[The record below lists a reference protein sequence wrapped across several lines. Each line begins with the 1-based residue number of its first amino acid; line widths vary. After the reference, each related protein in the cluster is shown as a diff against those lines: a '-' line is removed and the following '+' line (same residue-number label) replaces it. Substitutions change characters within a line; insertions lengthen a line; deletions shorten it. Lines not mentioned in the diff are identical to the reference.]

1 MKRTFTKHVFMRAS
15 VMLLMTM
22 LTSIGAW
29 AIVPPLPGHGTV
41 SDPYV
46 IDCDEDWYTFAY
58 EGNAD
63 IYWASG
69 VHVKLDADIGTTTPV
84 TATVGTS
91 THKYQGI
98 FNGNGK
104 ELDINLHIDEDY
116 AAPFRYVDGATIK
129 LLQVWGNVYT
139 NGQYGGGLI
148 GNVSGNVEVKYCMN
162 YVNIKNRTAGD
173 RYHGGFVGK
182 VEDDSQVTLTD
193 CKYSGTI
200 IRSDE
205 AGCSTEIPSK
215 CAGFVGTRG
224 DKGGVT
230 ITNCFMDGTLNVS
243 DGDDAFGSRI
253 FCISANSIYLKI
265 TNSYYKELYGEI
277 AQGTAKGSMTDGQ
290 LTAALGSAWYNAQPI
305 ITPKNVAIATVTGVQ
320 SLYFNNGS
328 LTIDFTVTAAD
339 GTVLNHDT
347 DIYTTYID
355 NEDDSEYSYCSR
367 AGTHTYTLKV
377 RGKGDFNEGDYN
389 GTNTSVTFKVTDGK
403 MNSNVTELFDGFTY
417 EVYKDVSITERITVN
432 GTVVLSIPEGKT
444 LTASKGIELSAGNQL
459 TINGPGTLLINNCDE
474 NKSGIGASAVG
485 TLIINS
491 GTINVTG
498 GSNAAGIGGG
508 IDSSADGTITIN
520 GGVVNAT
527 GGYLGAGIGGGR
539 RGDCGTITINGGQ
552 VTATGGSFA
561 AGIGPDDSNNSGTV
575 TLGWTNATDFIEV
588 TAGANYS
595 HGGYSTG
602 IATLAFATGDHG
614 KFIIDGENIAATTT
628 NILAGCKI
636 TPKTNAMD
644 NNIAYATISG
654 VNSDYQYIGG
664 AITVNPSLT
673 DVNGNALTEGTDYT
687 KALTLGGNPATEVNA
702 AGTYTFTFTG
712 IGSYAG
718 TSREISFRVHA
729 LNNPTYLKQTAY
741 SENGATLSWT
751 AGGSETKWTLEYST
765 DNTFASGV
773 TSVNVTN
780 TSIVLDGLT
789 AEQTYYARVKAV
801 VGDGGSGWSNTVT
814 FYTTAKSWIGCGYT
828 FTDPNLTYTNYRY
841 SLSQQIYT
849 AAEMG
854 STTSLVESLDFMLT
868 AYPCTRTFD
877 IYMVHT
883 DKASFTANNDWIS
896 YTDDDKV
903 FSGSV
908 TFGEKVWT
916 TITFDKK
923 FVYNGTQNVA
933 LIVVDRTAD
942 INNANIAQ
950 FLSNKEDNDKMSI
963 VAKDYNPIDITSATG
978 YRNSYRSQIRL
989 FKSDVSIVSLAD
1001 DADNTATLNNNDG
1014 ENSIVTLNGRTIYC
1028 DGDWN
1033 TLCLPFNMTEEQ
1045 IAASP
1050 LAGFTIKEMLPTSSL
1065 DNNGLLTLNFDDAT
1079 EIVAGKP
1086 YIVKYTGQTAD
1097 LLIHNATD
1105 WNTFASNV
1113 SDGNSYEGKLVKL
1126 ADDFD
1131 NSTAVTT
1138 MVGDPNNT
1146 KFKGTFDGNGKT
1158 LNIKLTPSVF
1168 YGAPFRSIDG
1178 ATIKNL
1184 KVEGTINSSQIR
1196 VGGIVANTHGNVTIE
1211 NCECKVAISTSSA
1224 MYVSSQI
1231 GGIVCE
1237 VEDGTVTIKN
1247 CLFSG
1252 SLSGTPGTGNGG
1264 IVHHFYN
1271 PAIVNISNCL
1281 FAPSSIATPDNNS
1294 QVILG
1299 SSDGLFS
1306 IQKCYYNSVATA
1318 ANYGTSKGGEAANE
1332 DNNVLLADLG
1342 SGWEI
1347 SGGNVVPKMKM
1358 PVPDIVNPVFTGVTI
1373 NAAAP
1378 TEVTSN
1384 DGNVNFLGQYNPFT
1398 IDDSNIKSVIL
1409 LGSNNKLGYSST
1421 NPRTLR
1427 SFRAHFFVP
1436 ATAMARSF
1444 ELNFGEDGGTTGV
1457 FQIENGELK
1466 VKTLNSGWY
1475 TLGGLKLQGE
1485 PTEKGVYIY
1494 NGKKVVLK

>member
-22 LTSIGAW
+22 LTSLGAW
-29 AIVPPLPGHGTV
+29 ATVPPLSGSGTAN
-41 SDPYV
+41 DPYV
-46 IDCDEDWYTFAY
+46 IDCDQDWNTFAY
-58 EGNAD
+58 EGNAA

-69 VHVKLDADIGTTTPV
+69 VHVKLGADIGTTTPV

-104 ELDINLHIDEDY
+104 ELDIDLHIDEDY

-129 LLQVWGNVYT
+129 LLRVWGNVYT

-148 GNVSGNVEVKYCMN
+148 GNVSGNNVEVKYCTN

-182 VEDDSQVTLTD
+182 VEDGSQVTLTD

-205 AGCSTEIPSK
+205 AGYFTAIPSK

-224 DKGGVT
+224 DTGGVT
-230 ITNCFMDGTLNVS
+230 ITNCFMDGTQNVS
-243 DGDDAFGSRI
+243 DGDVASGSRI
-253 FCISANSIYLKI
+253 FCISANSAYLKI
-265 TNSYYKELYGEI
+265 TNSYYTRNYGLI
-277 AQGTAKGSMTDGQ
+277 AQGTAKGSMTNAQ
-290 LTAALGSAWYNAQPI
+290 LTAALGSAWYNAEPI

-355 NEDDSEYSYCSR
+355 NKDDSEYSYCSR

-377 RGKGDFNEGDYN
+377 RGKGDYN

-403 MNSNVTELFDGFTY
+403 MNSNVTELFDGVTY
-417 EVYKDVSITERITVN
+417 EVDKDVSITERITVN

-444 LTASKGIELSAGNQL
+444 LTASKGIELSDGNQL

-474 NKSGIGASAVG
+474 NKSGIGAWAVG

-508 IDSSADGTITIN
+508 SNSSADGTITIN

-527 GGYLGAGIGGGR
+527 GGDGGAGIGGGR
-539 RGDCGTITINGGQ
+539 HGDCGTITINGGQ
-552 VTATGGSFA
+552 VTATGGSIA
-561 AGIGPDDSNNSGTV
+561 AGIGPHRSNNSGTV

-636 TPKTNAMD
+636 TPKTDAMD
-644 NNIAYATISG
+644 NDIAYATISG
-654 VNSDYQYIGG
+654 VNSDYQYTGT
-664 AITVNPSLT
+664 AIIVNPSLT
-673 DVNGNALTEGTDYT
+673 DVNGNALVEGTHYTTVLRKSNNDEVSKVENDYQVT
-687 KALTLGGNPATEVNA
+687 DAD
-702 AGTYTFTFTG
+702 TYTFTFTG
-712 IGSYAG
+712 MSDYAG
-718 TSREISFRVHA
+718 TSKTLTFKILA
-729 LNNPTYLKQTAY
+729 LAKPTNLKQTDY
-741 SENGATLSWT
+741 SETSATLSWT
-751 AGGSETKWTLEYST
+751 KKGSETKWTVEYST

-801 VGDGGSGWSNTVT
+801 VGDGGSDWSNTVT
-814 FYTTAKSWIGCGYT
+814 FYTTAKSWIGCGAQYT
-828 FTDPNLTYTNYRY
+828 FTDPYLTYTNYKY

-903 FSGSV
+903 FSGNV
-908 TFGEKVWT
+908 TFGENVWT

-933 LIVVDRTAD
+933 LIVVDKTGSV
-942 INNANIAQ
+942 NSGNIAQ
-950 FLSNKEDNDKMSI
+950 FLSYKEDDYYMSI
-963 VAKDYNPIDITSATG
+963 VAKDSNPIDITSANG
-978 YRNSYRSQIRL
+978 SRDSHRSQIRL
-989 FKSDVSIVSLAD
+989 VKSDVSIVSLAD

-1014 ENSIVTLNGRTIYC
+1014 ENSIVTLTDRTIYC

-1033 TLCLPFNMTEEQ
+1033 TLCLPFNMTAVQ
-1045 IAASP
+1045 IATSP
-1050 LAGFTIKEMLPTSSL
+1050 LAGLTIKEMLPTSSL
-1065 DNNGLLTLNFDDAT
+1065 DNNGLLTLNFQT
-1079 EIVAGKP
+1079 VTTIEAGKP
-1086 YIVKYTGQTAD
+1086 YIVKYTEQAPT
-1097 LLIHNATD
+1097 LLIHNAAD

-1113 SDGNSYEGKLVKL
+1113 SGGTTYEGQIVKL

-1158 LNIKLTPSVF
+1158 LNIALTPSVT

-1184 KVEGTINSSQIR
+1184 KVEGTISSSQDR
-1196 VGGIVANTHGNVTIE
+1196 LGGIVGSTHGDVTIE
-1211 NCECKVAISTSSA
+1211 NCECKVAITSAQATS
-1224 MYVSSQI
+1224 YI
-1231 GGIVCE
+1231 GGIVYD
-1237 VEDGTVTIKN
+1237 VDDGTATIKN

-1252 SLSGTPGTGNGG
+1252 SLSGTYNGG
-1264 IVHHFYN
+1264 IVNHVDN
-1271 PAIVNISNCL
+1271 AIANISNCL
-1281 FAPSSIATPDNNS
+1281 FAPSSIATADNNS
-1294 QVILG
+1294 QVILRAKYSSG
-1299 SSDGLFS
+1299 SFS
-1306 IQKCYYNSVATA
+1306 IQNCYYNAEGAKYGNTNGGTA
-1318 ANYGTSKGGEAANE
+1318 AAT
-1332 DNNVLLADLG
+1332 DNDLLLADLG

-1347 SGGNVVPKMKM
+1347 SGGNVVPKMNM

-1384 DGNVNFLGQYNPFT
+1384 DGQVNFMGQYSPFT
-1398 IDDSNIKSVIL
+1398 IDDSNIKSIIL
-1409 LGSNNKLGYSST
+1409 LGSNNKLGYSS

-1427 SFRAHFFVP
+1427 AFRAHFFIP
-1436 ATAMARSF
+1436 TTATARSF
-1444 ELNFGEDGGTTGV
+1444 ELNFGDDDETTGV

>member
-1 MKRTFTKHVFMRAS
+1 
-15 VMLLMTM
+15 MLLMTM
-22 LTSIGAW
+22 LTSVGAW
-29 AIVPPLPGHGTV
+29 ATVGPLSGSGTAN
-41 SDPYV
+41 DPYV
-46 IDCDEDWYTFAY
+46 IDCDQDWNTFAY
-58 EGNAD
+58 EGNAA

-69 VHVKLDADIGTTTPV
+69 VHVKLGADIGTTTPV

-104 ELDINLHIDEDY
+104 ELDIALHIDEDY

-129 LLQVWGNVYT
+129 LLHVWGNVYT

-148 GNVSGNVEVKYCMN
+148 GNVSGNNVEVKYCTN
-162 YVNIKNRTAGD
+162 YVYIKNRTAGD

-182 VEDDSQVTLTD
+182 VEGGSQVTLTD

-205 AGCSTEIPSK
+205 AGYSAAIPSK
-215 CAGFVGTRG
+215 CAGFVGTREG
-224 DKGGVT
+224 NGGVT

-243 DGDDAFGSRI
+243 DGDGAFGSRT

-265 TNSYYKELYGEI
+265 TNSYYTRNYGT

-320 SLYFNNGS
+320 SLYFNDGS
-328 LTIDFTVTAAD
+328 LITIDFTVTAAD

-347 DIYTTYID
+347 DIYTTYI
-355 NEDDSEYSYCSR
+355 EDDSEYSYCSR

-377 RGKGDFNEGDYN
+377 RGRGEYEGIN
-389 GTNTSVTFKVTDGK
+389 QSVTFKVTDGK
-403 MNSNVTELFDGFTY
+403 MHSTATEMFDGLTY
-417 EVYKDVSITERITVN
+417 ETENDVTVSERITVN
-432 GTVVLSIPEGKT
+432 GTVVLNIAEGKT

-491 GTINVTG
+491 GTINVKG
-498 GSNAAGIGGG
+498 GLHGSGIGGDR
-508 IDSSADGTITIN
+508 DSSADGTITIN

-527 GGYLGAGIGGGR
+527 GGDGGEGVGGAGIGGGLH
-539 RGDCGTITINGGQ
+539 GDCGTITINGGQ
-552 VTATGGSFA
+552 VTATGGSIA

-636 TPKTNAMD
+636 TPKTDAMD

-712 IGSYAG
+712 IGTYAG
-718 TSREISFRVHA
+718 SRDISFSVLA
-729 LNNPTYLKQTAY
+729 LNNPTNLKQTAY

-801 VGDGGSGWSNTVT
+801 VGDGGSDWSNTVT
-814 FYTTAKSWIGCGYT
+814 FYTTAKSWIGCGAQYT
-828 FTDPNLTYTNYRY
+828 FKDPYLTYTNYRY

-868 AYPCTRTFD
+868 DYPCTRTFD

-903 FSGSV
+903 FSGNV
-908 TFGEKVWT
+908 TFGEDVWT

-942 INNANIAQ
+942 INNADIAK
-950 FLSNKEDNDKMSI
+950 FLGYMENNDKMSI
-963 VAKDYNPIDITSATG
+963 VAKDYNPIDITSANG
-978 YRNSYRSQIRL
+978 SRNADRSQIRL
-989 FKSDVSIVSLAD
+989 VKSDVSIVSLAD

-1033 TLCLPFNMTEEQ
+1033 TLCLPFNMTAEQ

-1050 LAGFTIKEMLPTSSL
+1050 LAGFTIKEMLKTSSL

-1086 YIVKYTGQTAD
+1086 YIVKYAGQTAD

-1113 SDGNSYEGKLVKL
+1113 SNGISYEGKLVKL

-1158 LNIKLTPSVF
+1158 LNIALTPSVI

-1184 KVEGTINSSQIR
+1184 KVEGTISSSQIR
-1196 VGGIVANTHGNVTIE
+1196 IGGIVANTHGNVTIE
-1211 NCECKVAISTSSA
+1211 NCECKVAING
-1224 MYVSSQI
+1224 SSQI
-1231 GGIVCE
+1231 GGIVYY
-1237 VEDGTVTIKN
+1237 VVDGTVTIKN

-1252 SLSGTPGTGNGG
+1252 SLSGTSNGG

-1281 FAPSSIATPDNNS
+1281 FAPSSIATADNNS
-1294 QVILG
+1294 QVILRL
-1299 SSDGLFS
+1299 SDGLFS
-1306 IQKCYYNSVATA
+1306 IQKCYYNSVAA
-1318 ANYGTSKGGEAANE
+1318 ANYGTSNGGEVAAT
-1332 DNNVLLADLG
+1332 DNNLLLADLG

-1409 LGSNNKLGYSST
+1409 LGSNNKLGYST
-1421 NPRTLR
+1421 GNRTLR

>member
-29 AIVPPLPGHGTV
+29 AKVGPLSGSGTV

-46 IDCDEDWYTFAY
+46 IDCDQDWNTFAY
-58 EGNAD
+58 EGNAA

-91 THKYQGI
+91 DHKYQGV

-104 ELDINLHIDEDY
+104 ELNINLDINEDY

-129 LLQVWGNVYT
+129 LLKIWGYVNT
-139 NGQYGGGLI
+139 NGHYGGGLI
-148 GNVSGNVEVKYCMN
+148 GNASGNVEVKYCHN
-162 YVNIKNRTAGD
+162 GVRIINREDGD

-182 VEDDSQVTLTD
+182 TENGSHITFTD
-193 CKYSGTI
+193 CKYNGYIDKTNENAGLYGT
-200 IRSDE
+200 
-205 AGCSTEIPSK
+205 PSK
-215 CAGFVGTRG
+215 CAGFVGYRG
-224 DKGGVT
+224 DTGYLT
-230 ITNCFMDGTLNVS
+230 FTSCFMSGSLYVP
-243 DGDDAFGSRI
+243 DGDVASGSST
-253 FCISANSIYLKI
+253 FCNYFNDTYVTFTKC
-265 TNSYYKELYGEI
+265 YYKSKYGTV
-277 AQGTAKGSMTDGQ
+277 AQGTARGSMTNAE
-290 LTAALGSAWYNAQPI
+290 LSAALGSAWDNYVDPI
-305 ITPKNVAIATVTGVQ
+305 IDPKDVGLATITGVQ
-320 SLYFNNGS
+320 SLYYNNGS
-328 LTIDFTVTAAD
+328 LKINFTVTTVE
-339 GTVLNHDT
+339 GTVLVEG
-347 DIYTTYID
+347 ISMSTTFID
-355 NEDDSEYSYCSR
+355 NKTGTESYYYTD
-367 AGTHTYTLKV
+367 AGTYTYTMKV
-377 RGKGDFNEGDYN
+377 RGIGDYT
-389 GTNTSVTFKVTDGK
+389 GTNTSVTFTVTDGK
-403 MNSNVTELFDGFTY
+403 IDETITELLDGIPY
-417 EVYKDVSITERITVN
+417 VVEDDVTVPERITVN
-432 GTVVLSIPEGKT
+432 GTATLTIASGKT
-444 LTASKGIELSAGNQL
+444 LSAPKGIELSDGNQL

-474 NKSGIGASAVG
+474 KKAGIGAVSVG

-498 GSNAAGIGGG
+498 GLSAAGIGGDWKNTSG
-508 IDSSADGTITIN
+508 GTITIN

-527 GGYLGAGIGGGR
+527 GGDGGSGIGGGSY
-539 RGDCGTITINGGQ
+539 GDCGVITINGGQ
-552 VTATGGSFA
+552 VTATGGTGG
-561 AGIGPDDSNNSGTV
+561 AGVGPYLANNSGIV

-588 TAGANYS
+588 TAGPGYTGRAYS
-595 HGGYSTG
+595 SA
-602 IATLAFATGDHG
+602 IATLAFAAGDQG

-628 NILAGCKI
+628 NILDGCKI
-636 TPKTNAMD
+636 TPKTAAMD
-644 NNIAYATISG
+644 NNISYATISG

-673 DVNGNALTEGTDYT
+673 DVNGNALTEGTHYTTVLRKSNNDEVSKVGDDYQVT
-687 KALTLGGNPATEVNA
+687 DAD
-702 AGTYTFTFTG
+702 TYTFTFTG
-712 IGSYAG
+712 TGAYEN
-718 TSREISFRVHA
+718 TSKTLSFRILA
-729 LNNPTYLKQTAY
+729 LAKPTKLKQTAY

-765 DNTFASGV
+765 DENFASGV
-773 TSVNVTN
+773 TSINVNT

-789 AEQTYYARVKAV
+789 AEQTYYARVKAI
-801 VGDGGSGWSNTVT
+801 VGDGGSDWSDKAT
-814 FYTTAKSWIGCGYT
+814 FYPTAKTWIGCGSQDT
-828 FTDPNLTYTNYRY
+828 FTYPTYTDQNY

-849 AAEMG
+849 ADEMG
-854 STTSLVESLDFMLT
+854 STASIVESLDFMMT
-868 AYPCTRTFD
+868 YIYSSNSCTRTFD

-883 DKASFTANNDWIS
+883 DKTSFTAYDDWIS

-903 FSGSV
+903 FSGS
-908 TFGEKVWT
+908 
-916 TITFDKK
+916 ITFNVKEWTSIALDKK

-933 LIVVDRTAD
+933 LIVVDKTGSSSNQAK
-942 INNANIAQ
+942 
-950 FLSNKEDNDKMSI
+950 FLC
-963 VAKDYNPIDITSATG
+963 YNGGGNMIIIQSGFSPIDIASDTG
-978 YRNSYRSQIRL
+978 SYSSYRNQIRL
-989 FKSDVSIVSLAD
+989 VKSDVSMVSLAD
-1001 DADNTATLNNNDG
+1001 DADNTTTLNNNDG
-1014 ENSIVTLNGRTIYC
+1014 ENSIVTFNGRTIYC

-1033 TLCLPFNMTEEQ
+1033 TLCLPFNMTAEQ

-1050 LAGFTIKEMLPTSSL
+1050 LAGLTIKEMLKTSSL
-1065 DNNGLLTLNFDDAT
+1065 DNTGLLTLNFDDAT

-1086 YIVKYTGQTAD
+1086 YIVKYTEQAPT
-1097 LLIHNATD
+1097 LQIHNATD

-1113 SDGNSYEGKLVKL
+1113 SGGNSYEGKLVKL

-1138 MVGDPNNT
+1138 MVGDLNNT

-1158 LNIKLTPSVF
+1158 LNVALDDTHSWI
-1168 YGAPFRSIDG
+1168 APFRCIDG

-1184 KVEGTINSSQIR
+1184 KVEGTIYSTQDWL
-1196 VGGIVANTHGNVTIE
+1196 GGIVARTLGDVTIE
-1211 NCECKVAISTSSA
+1211 NCECKVDISSNQNSS
-1224 MYVSSQI
+1224 SI
-1231 GGIVCE
+1231 GGIVFD
-1237 VEDGTVTIKN
+1237 VDGGTATIKN

-1252 SLSGTPGTGNGG
+1252 SLSGKNNGG
-1264 IVHHFYN
+1264 IVQRVTDGGI
-1271 PAIVNISNCL
+1271 ANISNCL
-1281 FAPSSIATPDNNS
+1281 FAPSSIATADNNS
-1294 QVILG
+1294 QVILNWN
-1299 SSDGLFS
+1299 SSSSFS
-1306 IQKCYYNSVATA
+1306 IQKCYYNSVGGD
-1318 ANYGTSKGGEAANE
+1318 NYGTSNGGEAANE
-1332 DNNVLLADLG
+1332 DNDLLLADLG

-1347 SGGNVVPKMKM
+1347 SGGNVVPKMNM

-1409 LGSNNKLGYSST
+1409 LGSNNKLGYST
-1421 NPRTLR
+1421 GNRTLR
-1427 SFRAHFFVP
+1427 CFRAHFFVP
-1436 ATAMARSF
+1436 ATATARSF

-1485 PTEKGVYIY
+1485 PTEKGGYIY